1 MEMLYSLL
9 PRASP
14 LLPQS
19 RETPGVLPSVCIGLC
34 AATKL
39 NLVFKLSQHTSL
51 LLKYCIIYL
60 YNSMQILLCNR
71 IICKVFC

>member
-9 PRASP
+9 PGASP

-19 RETPGVLPSVCIGLC
+19 WETPGALPPVYIGLC
-34 AATKL
+34 ATTKL
-39 NLVFKLSQHTSL
+39 NLVLKISQHMSL

-60 YNSMQILLCNR
+60 YNSMQILLM
-71 IICKVFC
+71 

>member
-9 PRASP
+9 PGASP

-19 RETPGVLPSVCIGLC
+19 GETTGVLFPVYIGLC

-39 NLVFKLSQHTSL
+39 NLVFKKEISQHMSL

-60 YNSMQILLCNR
+60 YNSMQILLM
-71 IICKVFC
+71 